1 MSMLLLAA
9 SSLLVIGA
17 YAQCQNTSSLS
28 WKFAPSVKDNSL
40 TSFVIAN
47 SLTSPRGIRWL
58 NDTLLVVDVGVGL
71 VGLTEKTAGCNGWT
85 KTVLVQN
92 AELNHGL
99 LVNGTQI
106 YASSVD
112 AVYRYQWNPS
122 TRTISGNEQ
131 VVTGMDLA
139 QSQYLT
145 HPTGR
150 KVTD

>member
-1 MSMLLLAA
+1 MNMFLWAA
-9 SSLLVIGA
+9 SSLVVGA

-28 WKFAPSVKDNSL
+28 WKFTPSVKDDSL
-40 TSFVIAN
+40 TSFVISN
-47 SLTSPRGIRWL
+47 SLTSPRGIRWI

-71 VGLTEKTAGCNGWT
+71 VGLTEKIAGCNGWT

-92 AELNHGL
+92 ADLNHGL

-139 QSQYLT
+139 ESQYST
-145 HPTGR
+145 HPTWLQSS
-150 KVTD
+150 